1 MISNICRANF
11 NGGRTAQGNNRF
23 QWDYGQILEISGI
36 ENLPDPFTAQFSNT
50 PVLGTAKTAVG
61 IGGRVEIPNEYF
73 VSGQN
78 IYCFIVLHTDEDDG
92 RTVYIATIPVT
103 KRPKPID
110 DPITPTQQSTIDT
123 AIAALQAG
131 VAKAEGFAG
140 DAEEQA
146 GIAQSAA
153 TTATEAAETATGAV
167 ADVEAAATR
176 AETAADGA
184 EASATV
190 AEASAT
196 DAETAKTAAQAAKD
210 AAETAAAN
218 AEQSATDAGN
228 YAGLAEEAEQDAQA
242 AKTAAEASATAAAG
256 SASAASG
263 SASQAAQ
270 KASEA
275 ASSATAA
282 QTSATNAEAARTGAE
297 AAQAAAET
305 AQASAEEAAENAEQ
319 SATTAEWYAERV
331 ERFLP
336 TDTASGEIA
345 SFPDGADSVPMQ
357 SVVVS
362 MEPVQDLHG
371 YDHPWPAG
379 GGENL
384 ANKASGMPSSGV
396 TATVAEDGTITL
408 NGTATTATY
417 VVGDFDCKDATA
429 TYTWATFNTQ
439 AYTDGVEFSVRN
451 ADITPAG
458 GWARVNAVNK
468 TFTFTPDT
476 GSAPTLWRIQIN
488 AGTTFNQAQFKPM
501 IVKGSTAP
509 TSYAPYENI
518 CPISGR
524 TGADIEH
531 TGVNLLNIAQGA
543 ESYRGNRNLF
553 TLTYG
558 EDNSVTFTPTV
569 TGSLVVVWKMFI
581 VTKSMVGKTISM
593 GATISGGIFRLV
605 HSDTTDGEL
614 NNSGTYISNPY
625 TFTDSD
631 VGIAFGV
638 RFTNNTGVVQTVTKA
653 IVSFGSTPLAFAP
666 YTGENISIT
675 FPSEAGTVYGGTLD
689 VVSGELVVD
698 RAMVDFGTLNWALI
712 DNATLGQYFM
722 ASLSAFNVKFEG
734 EFNTT
739 AYTALCSH
747 YKVTKRNSSDFVD
760 NTFCLDGNVNDRK
773 VIQIQIKDSR
783 YTDAAE
789 FKAAMSGV
797 MLCYTLAAPI
807 TYHLTPQEVRTL
819 LGTNN
824 VWSDAGETAV
834 TYKADVQLYIDKRIS
849 ALS

>member
-1 MISNICRANF
+1 MISNVCRANF

-36 ENLPDPFTAQFSNT
+36 ENLPDPFTAQFSNY

-61 IGGRVEIPNEYF
+61 TGGRVEIPNEYF

-103 KRPKPID
+103 KRPKPVD

-146 GIAQSAA
+146 TIATGAA

-176 AETAADGA
+176 AETAAGGA
-184 EASATV
+184 EASATAADAAARSAGQSAQTAQDAMNGAV
-190 AEASAT
+190 SAAESASDSAQ
-196 DAETAKTAAQAAKD
+196 DADTARQAAQ
-210 AAETAAAN
+210 
-218 AEQSATDAGN
+218 
-228 YAGLAEEAEQDAQA
+228 EAERDAQA

-297 AAQAAAET
+297 AAQEAAET
-305 AQASAEEAAENAEQ
+305 AQGKAEEAEANAEQ

-345 SFPDGADSVPMQ
+345 SFPDGADGVPMQ

-371 YDHPWPAG
+371 QDAPYPAG
-379 GGENL
+379 GGVNKFDAESVYNSGYTRSGETFTNTVTDTRTSFSL
-384 ANKASGMPSSGV
+384 SVQAYNGSTFVANGDSAKTVSGRQTTTIKIPSEVTLLRMKHNGATRDIRMDIPWTAQGEWTISLVVVNDDPTTIGGLVLKDIMIASG
-396 TATVAEDGTITL
+396 TVA
-408 NGTATTATY
+408 
-417 VVGDFDCKDATA
+417 
-429 TYTWATFNTQ
+429 
-439 AYTDGVEFSVRN
+439 S
-451 ADITPAG
+451 P
-458 GWARVNAVNK
+458 
-468 TFTFTPDT
+468 
-476 GSAPTLWRIQIN
+476 
-488 AGTTFNQAQFKPM
+488 
-501 IVKGSTAP
+501 
-509 TSYAPYENI
+509 YAPYENL

-531 TGVNLLNIAQGA
+531 TGVNVWDEEWESGGYNISGKAWGDTYWRCKNPVDVVSG
-543 ESYRGNRNLF
+543 ESYFFKRPSTISTVYMYGYDSNMGNGTSLSLQSEV
-553 TLTYG
+553 LTVPSGVSKVGFFFAKSAYG
-558 EDNSVTFTPTV
+558 ETYNHDISINYPSIDHDYHAYQ
-569 TGSLVVVWKMFI
+569 GE
-581 VTKSMVGKTISM
+581 TIS
-593 GATISGGIFRLV
+593 
-605 HSDTTDGEL
+605 
-614 NNSGTYISNPY
+614 
-625 TFTDSD
+625 
-631 VGIAFGV
+631 
-638 RFTNNTGVVQTVTKA
+638 
-653 IVSFGSTPLAFAP
+653 VSW
-666 YTGENISIT
+666 E
-675 FPSEAGTVYGGTLD
+675 SEAGTVYGGTLD

-698 RAMVDFGTLNWALI
+698 RAMVDLGTLSWYYVTN
-712 DNATLGQYFM
+712 DGDPYYYTNLGNKKVNSLNMVCSAYKT
-722 ASLSAFNVKFEG
+722 AS
-734 EFNTT
+734 TT
-739 AYTALCSH
+739 GTNYLYDMEVGA
-747 YKVTKRNSSDFVD
+747 SSSNIRVFV
-760 NTFCLDGNVNDRK
+760 
-773 VIQIQIKDSR
+773 KDSR
-783 YTDAAE
+783 YTDAQD
-789 FKAAMSGV
+789 FKTAVTGQ
-797 MLCYTLAAPI
+797 TLVYELSTPQ
-807 TYHLTPQEVRTL
+807 TYQLTPQEVRTL

-824 VWSDAGETAV
+824 VWSDAGDVTV
-834 TYKADVQLYIDKRIS
+834 TYKADVQLYIGKRIS
-849 ALS
+849 EAVSALS